1 MNAVVPKE
9 LIVTI
14 TKFDTYSVSYN
25 KELSDLMKKPH
36 WTTNESYCYFAGTKY
51 SNRWSLVP
59 RGYGSDGASV
69 PEILQGEVPVWG
81 KHGPCVIHHD
91 FLCEYGY
98 IWEIDQA
105 GTVKKVFLNR
115 KEIDNL
121 FFESLV
127 VSGCDEDL
135 IWKIKLGVNA
145 HRLFNRPKVPNL
157 SIEKQKFEMNLRA
170 GKGWAELDGSRLL
183 DYLGK
188 PVSELVF

>member
-1 MNAVVPKE
+1 MPAAPKE

-14 TKFDTYSVSYN
+14 TKFDAYSVSYS
-25 KELSDLMKKPH
+25 KELTELMKKPH
-36 WTTNESYCYFAGTKY
+36 WMTNESYCYFAGTKY

-98 IWEIDQA
+98 VWEIAKD
-105 GTVKKVFLNR
+105 GGVKKVYLSR

-127 VSGCDEDL
+127 VCGADKFLQS
-135 IWKIKLGVNA
+135 KIKLGVNA
-145 HRLFNRPKVPNL
+145 HRLFTRPKVPNL
-157 SIEKQKFEMNLRA
+157 SLDKQKFEMNMRSE
-170 GKGWAELDGSRLL
+170 KGWAELDGSRLL
-183 DYLGK
+183 DYLGI